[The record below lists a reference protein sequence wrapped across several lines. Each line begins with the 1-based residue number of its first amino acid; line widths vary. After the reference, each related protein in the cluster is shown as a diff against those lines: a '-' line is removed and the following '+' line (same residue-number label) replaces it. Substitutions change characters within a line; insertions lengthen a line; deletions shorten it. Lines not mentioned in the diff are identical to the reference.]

1 MRSVIGSRMLGDT
14 EGSPRGM
21 VRVTIQ
27 CGCGFEV
34 TALGADDSHHDLFD
48 AASNRLD
55 EHIGDGNN
63 DATCRPWI
71 MRK

>member
-1 MRSVIGSRMLGDT
+1 MRSVVGSRWLPDG

-27 CGCGFEV
+27 CGCGFEI

-48 AASNRLD
+48 GATSRLD
-55 EHIGDGNN
+55 AHLKADEQKGI
-63 DATCRPWI
+63 CRPWI
-71 MRK
+71 S